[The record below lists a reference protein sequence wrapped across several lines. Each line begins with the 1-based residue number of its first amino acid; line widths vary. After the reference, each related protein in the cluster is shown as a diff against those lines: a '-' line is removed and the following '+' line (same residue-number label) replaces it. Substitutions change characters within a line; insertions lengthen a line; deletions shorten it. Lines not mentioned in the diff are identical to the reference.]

1 MMNSDISS
9 QYLAWAKLNSDAQFN
24 LATSGVIAYPIAE
37 LPIRIEDIEI
47 GGTWP
52 YGHKPLMERLAAK
65 TGVSEDCLVY
75 TIGTSMANYIALT
88 ALVHRGDEVLVEKP
102 TYGPLLTILNHLDA
116 KVERFERRA
125 DHGFRLGLG
134 ELERRI
140 TPKTRLIIL
149 CNLHNPSSSLADENT
164 ISQVGEMAAKVGAR
178 VLVDEVYLETLFDT
192 PWRSAFHLGTNFIVT
207 SSLTKAYGLSGIRCG
222 WILAQPDLVQEM
234 WPIVDFTYG
243 IPAHP
248 AECIGVVALDNIDRI
263 RDRARKLLDTNRAM
277 VNEFLAAHP
286 QLVCEPN
293 QFGTTIFPRLRS
305 GRTTDFVAL
314 LREKFDTS
322 VVPGEFFEQEQH
334 FRLGFCGTTESL
346 RGGLERIGSALEVF
360 SAQLSHR

>member
-164 ISQVGEMAAKVGAR
+164 IRQVGEMAAKVGAR

-207 SSLTKAYGLSGIRCG
+207 SSLTKAYGLVGFDVDGSWPNPTWSRRCG
-222 WILAQPDLVQEM
+222 RSLISPMESPPIRLSASEWLPSTISIASVTGLASCSTPIAQWSMNFLQRTLSSYANRISSARRYFLV
-234 WPIVDFTYG
+234 
-243 IPAHP
+243 
-248 AECIGVVALDNIDRI
+248 
-263 RDRARKLLDTNRAM
+263 
-277 VNEFLAAHP
+277 
-286 QLVCEPN
+286 
-293 QFGTTIFPRLRS
+293 
-305 GRTTDFVAL
+305 
-314 LREKFDTS
+314 
-322 VVPGEFFEQEQH
+322 
-334 FRLGFCGTTESL
+334 
-346 RGGLERIGSALEVF
+346 
-360 SAQLSHR
+360 